1 MAATGQHFIPGATRP
16 NRLQALIAALKQQ
29 SWPTYAAYTL
39 FTVTLL
45 TSAFARAIAG
55 LKPGEILLG
64 LVVLALVVRRVVRRD
79 FSFVTTPV
87 DLGFILLI
95 VAGTWLPL
103 IAAEVRGVYLTK
115 EIATALA
122 GPLEYYLWYRAILEA
137 LPLPSRSPTMLKVIL
152 IVNTIISGIGV
163 LQIFRFPGVQKFLVA
178 VYPTYE
184 TLESQLVHR
193 ATSLVGGWEIL
204 AAIAAFT
211 LLLINQLQTTEG
223 AVRKLGSRW
232 NVWLTVM
239 LGINVVGLLATLS
252 FAGLIGLAVG
262 YLIAWGLNGKLARM
276 TRVALIIGAVGL
288 IALSPFVLQR
298 FAFQFN
304 RPGASH
310 GLVPNTWA
318 TRGYHWSVVI
328 SVVFIDIPT
337 ALFGV
342 QPSFRY
348 PVLDFGSTESLYL
361 LLLYRGGIIYVAAFL
376 AFIVLVVRHLW
387 KVRQTVS
394 GFNRQI
400 VLAVLTVLI
409 VNFVI
414 DILDAHFFSAGESQL
429 LLTLLAIGV
438 GTGMRTDQ
446 RLEPTPA
453 PPDEDE
459 EQSTQVRSSVRVSS
473 VSLQRAIMAVGV
485 VALVGLL
492 VTAGLGINN
501 DRHRTPPPGVLKVS
515 YYDAAAP
522 VSQENQLLGTPT
534 WELDAGADTSYIQGY
549 AGQVSALPGTTVPLY
564 ISAQGT
570 VPYNIDVYRV
580 GWYSGLGGRLMKS
593 VRHLTS
599 QPQGYWTAQAG
610 LQGCI
615 TCTIDPKT
623 HLIAANWS
631 ASYALSIDPNWPSG
645 VYLIKLS
652 TLNQSPRGESYIPL
666 VVRAQTVKPATVL
679 ANLPVNTYQAGN
691 LWGGYDLNGT
701 GALSSDTGSTPDR
714 ATKVSFDRPYAAGA
728 GTGDLLSW
736 DLHIIRFLERGGMNV
751 SYTTNIDVAEHPDEL
766 TNHAIFLSMGHDAY
780 WTKTMRDGI
789 ETARDSKVNLMFLG
803 ANDAYWQARLE
814 PNAHQQA
821 DRTLVC
827 YKVQTAPSTDPSA
840 RLTADPAYPAQ
851 KDQVTARWRDPVIN
865 RPENSL
871 LGLMYA
877 SYFPTTHLGD
887 YLPDW
892 VARSGDVDPL
902 LAVANVSPSQHIP
915 GGVLGDTFDSVG
927 TNGLTPRNLTLLAS
941 SPVVDYRNELR
952 IANTAYY
959 QAQSGAYVFDAGTL
973 WWAFALDEYSP
984 RGAGQP
990 NLKHGDQRIVVVTT
1004 YMLFQMFNAAHVPA
1018 PVIPPVPQS

>member
-1 MAATGQHFIPGATRP
+1 MAAMGQHLIPGVTKP
-16 NRLQALIAALKQQ
+16 NRLQALTAALKQQ
-29 SWPTYAAYTL
+29 SWLAYAAYIL
-39 FTVTLL
+39 FAVTLL
-45 TSAFARAIAG
+45 TSAFARAVGG

-64 LVVLALVVRRVVRRD
+64 LVVVALVARRVVRRD

-95 VAGTWLPL
+95 IAGTWLPM
-103 IAAEVRGVYLTK
+103 IAAEVRGIYLTK
-115 EIATALA
+115 TMATALI
-122 GPLEYYLWYRAILEA
+122 GPVEYYLWYRAILEA
-137 LPLPSRSPTMLKVIL
+137 LPLPTKSPAMMKVIL
-152 IVNTIISGIGV
+152 IVNSIISGIGI
-163 LQIFRFPGVQKFLVA
+163 LQLFRFPGVQKFLVFA
-178 VYPTYE
+178 YPTYE
-184 TLESQLVHR
+184 TLESQIVHR

-223 AVRKLGSRW
+223 AVRKLGSGW

-239 LGINVVGLLATLS
+239 LGINVIGLLTTLS
-252 FAGLIGLAVG
+252 VAGMIGLAVG

-276 TRVALIIGAVGL
+276 TRVALIIGVVGL
-288 IALSPFVLQR
+288 IALTPFVLQR

-318 TRGYHWSVVI
+318 TRGYHWSIVL

-342 QPSFRY
+342 QPNFRY

-387 KVRQTVS
+387 MVRQTVS

-400 VLAVLTVLI
+400 VLGVLTVLI

-429 LLTLLAIGV
+429 LLTLLALGV

-446 RLEPTPA
+446 RLAQTPA
-453 PPDEDE
+453 PPDEEE
-459 EQSTQVRSSVRVSS
+459 EQSTQVRSPVRIASGGVH
-473 VSLQRAIMAVGV
+473 RAIMGVGV
-485 VALVGLL
+485 VALAGLL
-492 VTAGLGINN
+492 VTAGLGINSN
-501 DRHRTPPPGVLKVS
+501 RQNTPPPPVLKFT

-522 VSQENQLLGTPT
+522 VSQENQHLGTST
-534 WELDAGADTSYIQGY
+534 WELDAGVDTSYIQGY
-549 AGQVSALPGTTVPLY
+549 AGQVSALPGDTVPLFV
-564 ISAQGT
+564 SSRAEAA
-570 VPYNIDVYRV
+570 YNIDVYRI

-593 VRHLTS
+593 IHHLTS
-599 QPQGYWTAQAG
+599 AAQGYWTAQAG
-610 LQGCI
+610 LQGCV
-615 TCTIDPKT
+615 TCTSDPKT

-631 ASYALSIDPNWPSG
+631 ESYALPIDPTWPSG

-652 TLNQSPRGESYIPL
+652 TLNQSHRGESYIPL
-666 VVRAQTVKPATVL
+666 VVREQNVKPATIL
-679 ANLPVNTYQAGN
+679 ANLPVNTYQATN
-691 LWGGYDLNGT
+691 LWGGYDLEGT
-701 GALSSDTGSTPDR
+701 GAPPSVTGTTPDR

-736 DLHIIRFLERGGMNV
+736 DFHSIRYLEREGMNV
-751 SYTTNIDVAEHPDEL
+751 SYTTNVDVAEHPEL
-766 TNHAIFLSMGHDAY
+766 LTSHAVFMAMGHDEY

-789 ETARDSKVNLMFLG
+789 EMARDSKVNLMFVG

-814 PNAHQQA
+814 SDAQKQA

-827 YKVQTAPSTDPSA
+827 YKVQTEPTADPST
-840 RLTADPAYPAQ
+840 RLTADPAYPAH

-871 LGLMYA
+871 LGLMYD

-892 VARSGDVDPL
+892 VARPGEVDPL
-902 LAVANVSPSQHIP
+902 LAVANVDPGMHIP
-915 GGVLGDTFDSVG
+915 DGILGNAFDTIG
-927 TNGLTPRNLTLLAS
+927 TNGLTPKNLIVLAS

-952 IANTAYY
+952 TANTAYY
-959 QAQSGAYVFDAGTL
+959 QAESGAYVFDAGTL
-973 WWAFALDEYSP
+973 WWAFGLDEYSP
-984 RGAGQP
+984 RGAAQP
-990 NLKHGDQRIVVVTT
+990 NLKRGDQRLVGITT
-1004 YMLFQMFNAAHVPA
+1004 YMFFQMFHVSDVQA